1 MSNPVN
7 NSEKKIAEHR
17 LGTILVQAQGLAKLA
32 TILKKKN
39 VATIKVSQLE
49 EIPSNYDKRDQKL
62 PSNSCPRVFHTRKCA
77 LLLCLGSDFRLL

>member
-49 EIPSNYDKRDQKL
+49 EMAEAIIKIVKTNL
-62 PSNSCPRVFHTRKCA
+62 N
-77 LLLCLGSDFRLL
+77 